1 MSGIKSKN
9 TKPELIIRKA
19 LFGNGFRYRLHDK
32 KLPGKPD
39 LVLPKYRTVIFINGC
54 FWHGHNCHLFKW
66 PSTRKAFWKDKIGR
80 NQSRDA
86 LAGRQLKKFGWN
98 VIVVWECAIKGKS
111 RIELPEVISS
121 IESGI
126 LAGNSIVL
134 SLSVD
139 LF

>member
-134 SLSVD
+134 SGKEA
-139 LF
+139 